1 MIGITAASPA
11 SAGAPRSRACE
22 LPLRSGTERFL
33 TWFMSTP
40 TLFHRPRSLR
50 LDKGL
55 DSPIKRHVAQDFLLS
70 CRKLRDFFTGSGDRD
85 VIAGHYVTT
94 ADFHLPVSDKWKEAI
109 DRQLAHISLD
119 RVENSREILRPTQA
133 ALYAE
138 LRTAWKLFLV
148 NLPTLYQIDFD
159 RELSEKEKLK
169 EFGGLDLR

>member
-1 MIGITAASPA
+1 MRATVEIRHRAILHVVHEYANFVS
-11 SAGAPRSRACE
+11 SAQIVTTGR
-22 LPLRSGTERFL
+22 
-33 TWFMSTP
+33 
-40 TLFHRPRSLR
+40 HQ
-50 LDKGL
+50 DKGL
-55 DSPIKRHVAQDFLLS
+55 DSPIKRHVAHDFLLS

-85 VIAGHYVTT
+85 VIAGHYVTS

-159 RELSEKEKLK
+159 RELSEKEKLI
-169 EFGGLDLR
+169 EFGGVDLR